1 MQKRL
6 YRTTR
11 ERVLGGVCAGLA
23 DYFEIDPVI
32 VRLIFLV
39 ALLAGGSGLLAY
51 IALWILMPGKEPFS
65 QTEPAALTS
74 ELNADPTFNLESQ
87 SSDKSKGTTIA
98 GIALIV
104 LGVVLLAD
112 MLIPHFSFKYAFPI
126 LLMGLGG
133 ALLWKTFQKSE

>member
-39 ALLAGGSGLLAY
+39 ALLVGGGGLFAY
-51 IALWILMPGKEPFS
+51 VVLWVLMPEKEQFS
-65 QTEPAALTS
+65 QTEPAGLAS
-74 ELNADPTFNLESQ
+74 ELNADPTFNLEPQ

-112 MLIPHFSFKYAFPI
+112 MLIPQFSFKYAFPI
-126 LLMGLGG
+126 LLMGVGG
-133 ALLWKTFQKSE
+133 ALLWRTFQKSE